1 MSFEKFLA
9 QVLQP
14 PEDGEGRPSPEPAEA
29 VQDRGPMTKV
39 QFERH
44 LIERMNALLEE
55 ADERKGL
62 GIFANVVSWKLAV
75 LGHHCGPGATG
86 HIIRLFGGHLE
97 HMVEVERGQ
106 READA
111 VRKRGGLPS

>member
-1 MSFEKFLA
+1 VSFEKFLA

-29 VQDRGPMTKV
+29 VQDRAPMTKV